1 LTIFFQNANIRFN
14 KGNWQPMNALTSSTI
29 RTRIR
34 AAAEQLTASERKI
47 ANAILADYPFTGLES
62 IQELAAKTGVS
73 APSITRFVSKIGCG
87 GFQDLQR
94 QLIAEL
100 KEGQRSPLD
109 LKSSQKPVGHSEFL
123 SEYVARLSAVM
134 REMTETVSQA
144 QFDSLADLLAD
155 PSRNIFL
162 IGGRVSDSI
171 ATFLSMHLRQIRSGI
186 YHMADN
192 PEFWPEHVLRMR
204 RKDVVLLF
212 DFRRYQPSLARLAE
226 TIAAKRGATIVVV
239 TDKWMSPAARSADHI
254 VALPID
260 AGTAWDTVASAMALV
275 EALIV
280 RVSEAD
286 WEATQKRINDW
297 DGVRFAMPGYDQD
310 RLNGDIDET

>member
-1 LTIFFQNANIRFN
+1 MSDGKA
-14 KGNWQPMNALTSSTI
+14 STTV

-34 AAAEQLTASERKI
+34 EAAAQLTASESKI
-47 ANAILADYPFTGLES
+47 ANAILADYPFTGLEN

-109 LKSSQKPVGHSEFL
+109 LKTSQKPVGQSEFL
-123 SEYVARLSAVM
+123 SEYVARVSAVLQ
-134 REMTETVSQA
+134 EMTATMSPA
-144 QFDSLADLLAD
+144 QFDVLSALLAD
-155 PSRNIFL
+155 PSRNVYL
-162 IGGRVSDSI
+162 LGGRISDNVAS
-171 ATFLSMHLRQIRSGI
+171 FLSIHLRQIRSGI

-204 RKDVVLLF
+204 KKDVVVLF
-212 DFRRYQPSLARLAE
+212 DFRRYQLSLSRLAE
-226 TIAAKRGATIVVV
+226 TIAQKQGATIIVV

-260 AGTAWDTVASAMALV
+260 AGTAWDTVAAAIVLV

-286 WEATQKRINDW
+286 WEATQKRIRDW
-297 DGVRFAMPGYDQD
+297 DGIRFSLPGYDQNTID
-310 RLNGDIDET
+310 GDADET

>member
-1 LTIFFQNANIRFN
+1 MSDG
-14 KGNWQPMNALTSSTI
+14 KSSTTV

-34 AAAEQLTASERKI
+34 DAAAQLTASERKI

-73 APSITRFVSKIGCG
+73 APSVTRFVSKIGCS

-109 LKSSQKPVGHSEFL
+109 LKTSQKPVGHSEFL
-123 SEYVARLSAVM
+123 SEYVTRISSVIQ
-134 REMTETVSQA
+134 EMAATVSQA
-144 QFDSLADLLAD
+144 QFDILADLVAD

-162 IGGRVSDSI
+162 LGGRVSDNVAS
-171 ATFLSMHLRQIRSGI
+171 FLSIHLRQIRSGI

-204 RKDVVLLF
+204 RKDVVVLF
-212 DFRRYQPSLARLAE
+212 DFRRYQLSLARLAE
-226 TIAAKRGATIVVV
+226 TIAEARGATIVVV

-260 AGTAWDTVASAMALV
+260 AGTAWDTVAAAIVLV

-280 RVSEAD
+280 RVSETD
-286 WEATQKRINDW
+286 WEATQKRIRDW
-297 DGVRFAMPGYDQD
+297 DGVRFSMPGYDQD
-310 RLNGDIDET
+310 TINGDDDET

>member
-1 LTIFFQNANIRFN
+1 MKDLTLS
-14 KGNWQPMNALTSSTI
+14 P
-29 RTRIR
+29 IR
-34 AAAEQLTASERKI
+34 ARINAVADHLTASERKI

-62 IQELAAKTGVS
+62 IQQLATKTGVS

-100 KEGQRSPLD
+100 KEGRRSPLD
-109 LKSSQKPVGHSEFL
+109 LKSSQKPVGHSDFL
-123 SEYVARLSAVM
+123 SEYVSRVSTVM
-134 REMTETVSQA
+134 REMAETVSQA
-144 QFDSLADLLAD
+144 QFDILANLLAD
-155 PSRNIFL
+155 RSRNIFL
-162 IGGRVSDSI
+162 LGGRVSDSI
-171 ATFLSMHLRQIRSGI
+171 ATFFSVHLHQIRGGI
-186 YHMADN
+186 YHMPDN

-204 RKDVVLLF
+204 KKDVVLLF

-226 TIAAKRGATIVVV
+226 TIAEKPGATIIVI

-280 RVSEAD
+280 RVSETD

-297 DGVRFAMPGYDQD
+297 DGIRFAMPGYDQD
-310 RLNGDIDET
+310 RLDGDGDET

>member
-1 LTIFFQNANIRFN
+1 MSDE
-14 KGNWQPMNALTSSTI
+14 KSSTTV

-34 AAAEQLTASERKI
+34 DAASQLTASERKI

-73 APSITRFVSKIGCG
+73 APSVTRFVSKIGCS

-94 QLIAEL
+94 QLITEL
-100 KEGQRSPLD
+100 KEGQRSPPD
-109 LKSSQKPVGHSEFL
+109 LKTSQKPGGHSEFL
-123 SEYVARLSAVM
+123 SEYVTRISSVIQ
-134 REMTETVSQA
+134 EMAETVSQE
-144 QFDSLADLLAD
+144 QFDILADLVAD

-162 IGGRVSDSI
+162 LGGRVSDNVAS
-171 ATFLSMHLRQIRSGI
+171 FLSIHLRQIRSGI

-204 RKDVVLLF
+204 RKDVVVLF
-212 DFRRYQPSLARLAE
+212 DFRRYQLSLARLAE
-226 TIAAKRGATIVVV
+226 TIAKARGATIVVV

-260 AGTAWDTVASAMALV
+260 AGTAWDTVAAAIVLV

-280 RVSEAD
+280 RVSETD
-286 WEATQKRINDW
+286 WEATQKRIRDW
-297 DGVRFAMPGYDQD
+297 DGVRFSMPGYDQD
-310 RLNGDIDET
+310 TINGDDDET

>member
-1 LTIFFQNANIRFN
+1 MSDG
-14 KGNWQPMNALTSSTI
+14 KSSTTV

-34 AAAEQLTASERKI
+34 EATAQLTGSERKI
-47 ANAILADYPFTGLES
+47 ANAILADYPFTGLEN

-73 APSITRFVSKIGCG
+73 APSITRFVNKIGCN
-87 GFQDLQR
+87 GFHDLQR

-109 LKSSQKPVGHSEFL
+109 LMTSQTPVGRSEFL
-123 SEYVARLSAVM
+123 AEYVTRISSVIQDMAA
-134 REMTETVSQA
+134 TVSQA
-144 QFDSLADLLAD
+144 QFDILADLVAD

-162 IGGRVSDSI
+162 LGGRVSDNVAS
-171 ATFLSMHLRQIRSGI
+171 FLSIHLRQIRSGI

-204 RKDVVLLF
+204 KKDVVVLF
-212 DFRRYQPSLARLAE
+212 DFRRYQLSLSRLAE
-226 TIAAKRGATIVVV
+226 TIANTRGATIVVV

-260 AGTAWDTVASAMALV
+260 AGTAWDTVAAAIVLV

-280 RVSEAD
+280 RVSESD

-297 DGVRFAMPGYDQD
+297 DAIRFSMPGYDRD
-310 RLNGDIDET
+310 KINGDDNET

>member
-1 LTIFFQNANIRFN
+1 
-14 KGNWQPMNALTSSTI
+14 MSSTI
-29 RTRIR
+29 RARIR
-34 AAAEQLTASERKI
+34 EAAGQLTASERKI
-47 ANAILADYPFTGLES
+47 ANAILADYPFTGLQN
-62 IQELAAKTGVS
+62 IQELAQKTGVS

-109 LKSSQKPVGHSEFL
+109 LKSSQTPVGHSQFL
-123 SEYVARLSAVM
+123 AEYVGRLSTVM
-134 REMTETVSQA
+134 TEMTQNVPQE
-144 QFDSLADLLAD
+144 QFEAIAELLSD
-155 PSRNIFL
+155 PSRNVFL
-162 IGGRVSDSI
+162 LGGRVSDSI
-171 ATFLSMHLRQIRSGI
+171 AAFLSIHLRQIRSGI

-204 RKDVVLLF
+204 KKDVVLLF
-212 DFRRYQPSLARLAE
+212 DFRRYQLSLARLAE
-226 TIAAKRGATIVVV
+226 TIVEKRGSTIIVV
-239 TDKWMSPAARSADHI
+239 TDKWMSPAARSASHI

-260 AGTAWDTVASAMALV
+260 AGTAWDTVAAAIALV

-297 DGVRFAMPGYDQD
+297 DEIRFKMPGYDG
-310 RLNGDIDET
+310 LNKNEGFDET

>member
-1 LTIFFQNANIRFN
+1 MTRA
-14 KGNWQPMNALTSSTI
+14 GEAPTTV

-34 AAAEQLTASERKI
+34 EAAGQLTASERKI
-47 ANAILADYPFTGLES
+47 ANAILADYPFTALES

-73 APSITRFVSKIGCG
+73 APSVTRFVSKIGCG

-109 LKSSQKPVGHSEFL
+109 LKPRQRPVGHSEFL
-123 SEYVARLSAVM
+123 SEYVARVSAALQ
-134 REMTETVSQA
+134 EMSTTVSQA
-144 QFDSLADLLAD
+144 QFDILAGLLAD
-155 PSRNIFL
+155 PARHVFL
-162 IGGRVSDSI
+162 LGGRISDNI
-171 ATFLSMHLRQIRSGI
+171 ASFLSIHLRQIRSGVYRI
-186 YHMADN
+186 ADN

-204 RKDVVLLF
+204 KKDVVMLF
-212 DFRRYQPSLARLAE
+212 DFRRYQLNLARLAE
-226 TIAAKRGATIVVV
+226 TVAAKRGSTIIVV
-239 TDKWMSPAARSADHI
+239 TDKWISPAARSAGHI

-260 AGTAWDTVASAMALV
+260 AATAWDTAVTAMAFV

-286 WEATQKRINDW
+286 WNATQKRIRDW
-297 DGVRFAMPGYDQD
+297 DDIRFSMSAGDQA
-310 RLNGDIDET
+310 RIDEDDDEA

>member
-1 LTIFFQNANIRFN
+1 MNELTA
-14 KGNWQPMNALTSSTI
+14 STI

-34 AAAEQLTASERKI
+34 AAADQLTASERKI
-47 ANAILADYPFTGLES
+47 AHAILADYPFTGLES

-73 APSITRFVSKIGCG
+73 APSITRFVSKIGCC

-123 SEYVARLSAVM
+123 AEYVLRLSAVM
-134 REMTETVSQA
+134 REMTETVSQV
-144 QFDSLADLLAD
+144 QFDILAGLLAD
-155 PSRNIFL
+155 PARNVFL
-162 IGGRVSDSI
+162 LGGRVSDSI
-171 ATFLSMHLRQIRSGI
+171 ARFLSMHLRQIRSGI
-186 YHMADN
+186 HHMADN

-212 DFRRYQPSLARLAE
+212 DFRRYQPSLARLSE
-226 TIAAKRGATIVVV
+226 TIAQKRGATIVVV

-297 DGVRFAMPGYDQD
+297 DGIRFVMPGYDQD
-310 RLNGDIDET
+310 RINGDIDET

>member
-1 LTIFFQNANIRFN
+1 MSDG
-14 KGNWQPMNALTSSTI
+14 KSSTTV

-34 AAAEQLTASERKI
+34 DAAAQLTASERKI

-73 APSITRFVSKIGCG
+73 APSVTRFVSKIGCS

-109 LKSSQKPVGHSEFL
+109 LKTSQKPVGHSEFL
-123 SEYVARLSAVM
+123 SEYVTRISSVIQ
-134 REMTETVSQA
+134 EMAATVSQA
-144 QFDSLADLLAD
+144 QFDILADLVAD

-162 IGGRVSDSI
+162 LGGRVSDNVAS
-171 ATFLSMHLRQIRSGI
+171 FLSIHLRQIRSGI

-204 RKDVVLLF
+204 RKDVVVLF
-212 DFRRYQPSLARLAE
+212 DFRRYQLSLARLAE
-226 TIAAKRGATIVVV
+226 TIAEARGATIVVV

-254 VALPID
+254 VALPDD
-260 AGTAWDTVASAMALV
+260 AGTAWDTVAAAIVLV

-280 RVSEAD
+280 RVSETD
-286 WEATQKRINDW
+286 WEATQKRIRDW
-297 DGVRFAMPGYDQD
+297 DGVRFSMPGYDQD
-310 RLNGDIDET
+310 TINGDDDET

>member
-1 LTIFFQNANIRFN
+1 MSDGKAST
-14 KGNWQPMNALTSSTI
+14 TI

-34 AAAEQLTASERKI
+34 EASAQLTGSERKI

-73 APSITRFVSKIGCG
+73 APSITRFVNKIGCG
-87 GFQDLQR
+87 GFQELQR

-100 KEGQRSPLD
+100 KAGQRSPVD
-109 LKSSQKPVGHSEFL
+109 LMSSRTPVGHSEFL
-123 SEYVARLSAVM
+123 SEYVARASAVM
-134 REMTETVSQA
+134 QEMVETVPQA
-144 QFDSLADLLAD
+144 QFDILADLIAD

-162 IGGRVSDSI
+162 LGGRVSDSI
-171 ATFLSMHLRQIRSGI
+171 ASFLSIHLRQIRSGI

-204 RKDVVLLF
+204 KKDVVLLF
-212 DFRRYQPSLARLAE
+212 DFRRYQLSLARLAE
-226 TIAAKRGATIVVV
+226 LIAEKRGSTIVVI

-260 AGTAWDTVASAMALV
+260 AGTAWDTVAAAMALV

-280 RVSEAD
+280 RVSETN
-286 WEATQKRINDW
+286 WEQAQKRIKDW
-297 DGVRFAMPGYDQD
+297 DGIRFAMPGYDQEKND
-310 RLNGDIDET
+310 GEADEA

>member
-1 LTIFFQNANIRFN
+1 MSDGKAST
-14 KGNWQPMNALTSSTI
+14 TI

-34 AAAEQLTASERKI
+34 EASAQLTGSERKI

-73 APSITRFVSKIGCG
+73 APSITRFVNKIGCG
-87 GFQDLQR
+87 GFQELQR

-100 KEGQRSPLD
+100 KAGQSSPVD
-109 LKSSQKPVGHSEFL
+109 LMSSRTPVGHSEFL
-123 SEYVARLSAVM
+123 SEYVARASAVM
-134 REMTETVSQA
+134 QEMVETVPQA
-144 QFDSLADLLAD
+144 QFDILADLIAD

-162 IGGRVSDSI
+162 LGGRVSDSI
-171 ATFLSMHLRQIRSGI
+171 ASFLSIHLRQIRSGI

-204 RKDVVLLF
+204 KKDVVLLF
-212 DFRRYQPSLARLAE
+212 DFRRYQLSLARLAE
-226 TIAAKRGATIVVV
+226 LIAEKRGSTIVVI

-260 AGTAWDTVASAMALV
+260 AGTAWDTVAAAMALV

-280 RVSEAD
+280 RVSETN
-286 WEATQKRINDW
+286 WEQAQKRIKDW
-297 DGVRFAMPGYDQD
+297 DGIRFAMPGYDQEKND
-310 RLNGDIDET
+310 GEADEA

>member
-1 LTIFFQNANIRFN
+1 MSDG
-14 KGNWQPMNALTSSTI
+14 KSSTTV

-34 AAAEQLTASERKI
+34 EAAGQLTASERKI
-47 ANAILADYPFTGLES
+47 ANAILADYPFTGLEN

-73 APSITRFVSKIGCG
+73 APSITRFVSKIGCS

-109 LKSSQKPVGHSEFL
+109 LKTSQTPVGHSEFL
-123 SEYVARLSAVM
+123 SEYVRRIASVTQ
-134 REMTETVSQA
+134 EMAATVSQA
-144 QFDSLADLLAD
+144 QFDILADLIAD

-162 IGGRVSDSI
+162 LGGRVSDNVAS
-171 ATFLSMHLRQIRSGI
+171 FLSIHLRQIRSGI
-186 YHMADN
+186 YHMSDN

-204 RKDVVLLF
+204 KKDVVLLF
-212 DFRRYQPSLARLAE
+212 DFRRYQLSLARLAE
-226 TIAAKRGATIVVV
+226 TIAQARGATIVVI

-254 VALPID
+254 VALPIE
-260 AGTAWDTVASAMALV
+260 AGTAWDTVAAAIVLV

-286 WEATQKRINDW
+286 WEATQKRIRDW
-297 DGVRFAMPGYDQD
+297 DGVRFSMPGYDQD
-310 RLNGDIDET
+310 TINGDDDET

>member
-1 LTIFFQNANIRFN
+1 
-14 KGNWQPMNALTSSTI
+14 M
-29 RTRIR
+29 TRIFVPARGRDADERWEIVDDDPHEDPRGRR
-34 AAAEQLTASERKI
+34 AADGQRAQDRQCHSRRL
-47 ANAILADYPFTGLES
+47 PFTGLES

-100 KEGQRSPLD
+100 KEGRRSPLD
-109 LKSSQKPVGHSEFL
+109 LKSSQRPVGHSEFL
-123 SEYVARLSAVM
+123 SEYVARVSAVM
-134 REMTETVSQA
+134 GEMTGMVSQA
-144 QFDSLADLLAD
+144 QFDILAELLAD

-162 IGGRVSDSI
+162 LGGRVSDSI
-171 ATFLSMHLRQIRSGI
+171 ASFLSIHLRQIRSGI

-204 RKDVVLLF
+204 RKDVVLLI
-212 DFRRYQPSLARLAE
+212 DFRRYQLSLARLAE
-226 TIAAKRGATIVVV
+226 NIAQKRGATIVVV

-260 AGTAWDTVASAMALV
+260 AGTAWDTVSAAMALV

-286 WEATQKRINDW
+286 WEATQKRIKDW
-297 DGVRFAMPGYDQD
+297 DGIRFAMPGYDQD
-310 RLNGDIDET
+310 SINGDADET

>member
-1 LTIFFQNANIRFN
+1 MSDG
-14 KGNWQPMNALTSSTI
+14 KSSTTV

-34 AAAEQLTASERKI
+34 EAAGQLTASERKI
-47 ANAILADYPFTGLES
+47 ANAILADYPFTGLEN

-73 APSITRFVSKIGCG
+73 APSITRFVSKIGCS

-109 LKSSQKPVGHSEFL
+109 LKTRQTPVGHSEFL
-123 SEYVARLSAVM
+123 SEYVRRIASVAQ
-134 REMTETVSQA
+134 EMAATVSQA
-144 QFDSLADLLAD
+144 QFDILADLIAD

-162 IGGRVSDSI
+162 LGGRVSDNVAS
-171 ATFLSMHLRQIRSGI
+171 FLSIHLRQIRSGI
-186 YHMADN
+186 YHMSDN

-204 RKDVVLLF
+204 KKDVVLLF
-212 DFRRYQPSLARLAE
+212 DFRRYQLSLARLAE
-226 TIAAKRGATIVVV
+226 TIAQARGATIVVI

-254 VALPID
+254 VALPIE
-260 AGTAWDTVASAMALV
+260 AGTAWDTVAAAIVLV

-286 WEATQKRINDW
+286 WEATQKRIRDW
-297 DGVRFAMPGYDQD
+297 DGVRFSMPGYDQD
-310 RLNGDIDET
+310 TINGDDDET

>member
-1 LTIFFQNANIRFN
+1 MSDGKA
-14 KGNWQPMNALTSSTI
+14 STTV

-34 AAAEQLTASERKI
+34 EAAAQLTASESKI
-47 ANAILADYPFTGLES
+47 ANAILADYPFTGLEN

-109 LKSSQKPVGHSEFL
+109 LKTSQKPVGQSEFL
-123 SEYVARLSAVM
+123 SEYVARVSAVLQ
-134 REMTETVSQA
+134 EMTATMSPA
-144 QFDSLADLLAD
+144 QFDALSALLAD
-155 PSRNIFL
+155 PSRNVYL
-162 IGGRVSDSI
+162 LGGRISDNVAS
-171 ATFLSMHLRQIRSGI
+171 FLSIHLRQIRSGI

-204 RKDVVLLF
+204 KKDVVVLF
-212 DFRRYQPSLARLAE
+212 DFRRYQLSLSRLAE
-226 TIAAKRGATIVVV
+226 TIAQKQGATIIVV

-260 AGTAWDTVASAMALV
+260 AGTAWDTVAAAIVLV

-286 WEATQKRINDW
+286 WEATQKRIRDW
-297 DGVRFAMPGYDQD
+297 DGIRFSLPGYDQNTID
-310 RLNGDIDET
+310 GDADET

>member
-1 LTIFFQNANIRFN
+1 MSDEKA
-14 KGNWQPMNALTSSTI
+14 STTV

-34 AAAEQLTASERKI
+34 EANAHLTASERKI

-62 IQELAAKTGVS
+62 IQGLAAKTGVS

-109 LKSSQKPVGHSEFL
+109 LKSSQKPVGQSDFL
-123 SEYVARLSAVM
+123 SEYVARVSAVLQ
-134 REMTETVSQA
+134 EMTATVSLA
-144 QFDSLADLLAD
+144 QFDMLADLLAD
-155 PSRNIFL
+155 PSRNIYL
-162 IGGRVSDSI
+162 LGGRISDNVAS
-171 ATFLSMHLRQIRSGI
+171 FLSIHLRQIRSGI

-204 RKDVVLLF
+204 KKDVVVLF
-212 DFRRYQPSLARLAE
+212 DFRRYQLSLSRLAE
-226 TIAAKRGATIVVV
+226 TIAQKQGATIVVI
-239 TDKWMSPAARSADHI
+239 TDRWMSPAARSADHI

-260 AGTAWDTVASAMALV
+260 AGTAWDTVAAAIALV

-286 WEATQKRINDW
+286 WQATQKRIRDW
-297 DGVRFAMPGYDQD
+297 DGIRFSLPGYDQ
-310 RLNGDIDET
+310 NTIDEDTDET

>member
-1 LTIFFQNANIRFN
+1 MSDG
-14 KGNWQPMNALTSSTI
+14 KTSTTV

-34 AAAEQLTASERKI
+34 EAAAQLTASERKI

-62 IQELAAKTGVS
+62 IQELATKTGVS
-73 APSITRFVSKIGCG
+73 APSITRFVSKIGCS

-109 LKSSQKPVGHSEFL
+109 LKTSQKPVGHSEFL
-123 SEYVARLSAVM
+123 SEYVTRISSVIQ
-134 REMTETVSQA
+134 EMAATVSQA
-144 QFDSLADLLAD
+144 QFDILADLVAD

-162 IGGRVSDSI
+162 LGGRVSDNVAS
-171 ATFLSMHLRQIRSGI
+171 FLSIHLRQIRSGI

-204 RKDVVLLF
+204 KKDVVLLF
-212 DFRRYQPSLARLAE
+212 DFRRYQLSLSRLAE
-226 TIAAKRGATIVVV
+226 TIAKTRGATIVVV

-260 AGTAWDTVASAMALV
+260 AGTAWDTVAAAIVLV

-280 RVSEAD
+280 RVSESD
-286 WEATQKRINDW
+286 WEATQKRIRDW
-297 DGVRFAMPGYDQD
+297 DGVRFSMPGYDQD
-310 RLNGDIDET
+310 TVDGDEDET

>member
-1 LTIFFQNANIRFN
+1 MSDG
-14 KGNWQPMNALTSSTI
+14 KSSTI

-34 AAAEQLTASERKI
+34 EAAAQLTASERKI
-47 ANAILADYPFTGLES
+47 ANAILADYPFTGLEN

-73 APSITRFVSKIGCG
+73 APSITRFVNKIGCG

-100 KEGQRSPLD
+100 KEGRRSPLD
-109 LKSSQKPVGHSEFL
+109 LKSSQKPVGHSDFL
-123 SEYVARLSAVM
+123 SEYVARVSAVM
-134 REMTETVSQA
+134 REMTGMVSQA
-144 QFDSLADLLAD
+144 QFDILAELFAD
-155 PSRNIFL
+155 PSRKIFL
-162 IGGRVSDSI
+162 LGGRVSDSI
-171 ATFLSMHLRQIRSGI
+171 ASFLSIHLRQIRSGI

-204 RKDVVLLF
+204 RKDVVLLI
-212 DFRRYQPSLARLAE
+212 DFRRYQLSLARLAAN
-226 TIAAKRGATIVVV
+226 IAEKRGATIVVV

-254 VALPID
+254 VALPIE
-260 AGTAWDTVASAMALV
+260 AGTAWDTVAAAMALV

-286 WEATQKRINDW
+286 CGATQKRIKDW
-297 DGVRFAMPGYDQD
+297 DGIRFAMPGYDQD
-310 RLNGDIDET
+310 RINGDADET

>member
-1 LTIFFQNANIRFN
+1 MSDG
-14 KGNWQPMNALTSSTI
+14 KSSTTV

-34 AAAEQLTASERKI
+34 NAAAQLTASERKI

-73 APSITRFVSKIGCG
+73 APSVTRFVSKIGCS

-109 LKSSQKPVGHSEFL
+109 LKTSQKPVGHSEFL
-123 SEYVARLSAVM
+123 SEYVTRISSVIQ
-134 REMTETVSQA
+134 EMAATVSQA
-144 QFDSLADLLAD
+144 QFDILADLVAD

-162 IGGRVSDSI
+162 LGGRVSDNVAS
-171 ATFLSMHLRQIRSGI
+171 FLSIHLRQIRSGI

-204 RKDVVLLF
+204 RKDVVVLF
-212 DFRRYQPSLARLAE
+212 DFRRYQLSLARLAE
-226 TIAAKRGATIVVV
+226 TIAEARGATIVVV

-260 AGTAWDTVASAMALV
+260 AGTAWDTVAAAIVLV

-280 RVSEAD
+280 RVSETD
-286 WEATQKRINDW
+286 WEATQKRIRDW
-297 DGVRFAMPGYDQD
+297 DGVRFSMPGYDQD
-310 RLNGDIDET
+310 TINGDDDET

>member
-1 LTIFFQNANIRFN
+1 MSQG
-14 KGNWQPMNALTSSTI
+14 KSSSI

-34 AAAEQLTASERKI
+34 EAAVQLTASERKI

-109 LKSSQKPVGHSEFL
+109 LKSSQTPVGHSDFL
-123 SEYVARLSAVM
+123 AEYVDRLSTVM

-144 QFDSLADLLAD
+144 QFDMLADLLAD
-155 PSRNIFL
+155 PARNVFL

-171 ATFLSMHLRQIRSGI
+171 ASFLSTHLRQIRSGI
-186 YHMADN
+186 HHMTDN

-204 RKDVVLLF
+204 RRDVVVLF

-226 TIAAKRGATIVVV
+226 TISRTRGATVVVV
-239 TDKWMSPAARSADHI
+239 TDKWISPAARSADHI

-260 AGTAWDTVASAMALV
+260 AGTAWDTVAAAMALV

-297 DGVRFAMPGYDQD
+297 DGIRFAMPGYDQG
-310 RLNGDIDET
+310 RINGDTDET

>member
-1 LTIFFQNANIRFN
+1 MSDGKAST
-14 KGNWQPMNALTSSTI
+14 TI

-34 AAAEQLTASERKI
+34 EASAQLTGSERKI

-73 APSITRFVSKIGCG
+73 APSITRFVNKIGCS
-87 GFQDLQR
+87 GFQELQR

-100 KEGQRSPLD
+100 KAGQSSPVD
-109 LKSSQKPVGHSEFL
+109 LMSSRTPVGHSEFL
-123 SEYVARLSAVM
+123 SEYVARASAVM
-134 REMTETVSQA
+134 QEMVETVPQA
-144 QFDSLADLLAD
+144 QFDILADLIAD

-162 IGGRVSDSI
+162 LGGRVSDSI
-171 ATFLSMHLRQIRSGI
+171 ASFLSIHLRQIRSGI

-204 RKDVVLLF
+204 KKDVVLLF
-212 DFRRYQPSLARLAE
+212 DFRRYQLSLARLAE
-226 TIAAKRGATIVVV
+226 LIAEKRGSTIVVI

-260 AGTAWDTVASAMALV
+260 AGTAWDTVAAAMALV

-280 RVSEAD
+280 RVSETN
-286 WEATQKRINDW
+286 WEQAQKRIKDW
-297 DGVRFAMPGYDQD
+297 DGIRFAMPGYDQEKND
-310 RLNGDIDET
+310 GEADEA

>member
-1 LTIFFQNANIRFN
+1 MSDG
-14 KGNWQPMNALTSSTI
+14 KSSTTV

-34 AAAEQLTASERKI
+34 DAAAHLTASERKI

-73 APSITRFVSKIGCG
+73 APSVTRFVSKIGCS

-109 LKSSQKPVGHSEFL
+109 LKTSQKPVGHSEFL
-123 SEYVARLSAVM
+123 SEYVTRISSVIQ
-134 REMTETVSQA
+134 EMAATVSQA
-144 QFDSLADLLAD
+144 QFDILADLVAD

-162 IGGRVSDSI
+162 LGGRVSDNVAS
-171 ATFLSMHLRQIRSGI
+171 FLSIHLRQIRSGI

-204 RKDVVLLF
+204 RKDVVVLF
-212 DFRRYQPSLARLAE
+212 DFRRYQLSLARLAE
-226 TIAAKRGATIVVV
+226 TIAEARGATIVVV

-260 AGTAWDTVASAMALV
+260 AGTAWDTVAAAIVLV

-280 RVSEAD
+280 RVSETD
-286 WEATQKRINDW
+286 WEATQKRIRDW
-297 DGVRFAMPGYDQD
+297 DGVRFSMPGYDQD
-310 RLNGDIDET
+310 TINGDDDET

>member
-1 LTIFFQNANIRFN
+1 MSDA
-14 KGNWQPMNALTSSTI
+14 MSSTI

-34 AAAEQLTASERKI
+34 DAAAQLTASERKI
-47 ANAILADYPFTGLES
+47 ANTILADYPFTGLES
-62 IQELAAKTGVS
+62 IQALAAKTGVS
-73 APSITRFVSKIGCG
+73 APSITRFVAKIGCG
-87 GFQDLQR
+87 GFHDLQR

-100 KEGQRSPLD
+100 KAGRSSPLD

-123 SEYVARLSAVM
+123 AEYVSRAAAVM
-134 REMTETVSQA
+134 NELPATVSQA
-144 QFDSLADLLAD
+144 QFDMLCDLLAD
-155 PSRNIFL
+155 PSRNVFL
-162 IGGRVSDSI
+162 LGGRISNSM
-171 ATFLSMHLRQIRSGI
+171 ASFLSIHLRQIRAGI
-186 YHMADN
+186 YHMSDN
-192 PEFWPEHVLRMR
+192 PELWPEHVLRMR

-226 TIAAKRGATIVVV
+226 TIAEKRGATIVVF
-239 TDKWMSPAARSADHI
+239 TDKWISPAVSSADHI

-260 AGTAWDTVASAMALV
+260 AGTAWDTLAAAIALF

-297 DGVRFAMPGYDQD
+297 DGIRFAMPGYEQ
-310 RLNGDIDET
+310 GQHKDEGGE

>member
-1 LTIFFQNANIRFN
+1 MSDG
-14 KGNWQPMNALTSSTI
+14 KSSTTV

-34 AAAEQLTASERKI
+34 DAAAQLTASERKI

-73 APSITRFVSKIGCG
+73 APSVTRFVSKIGCS

-109 LKSSQKPVGHSEFL
+109 LKTSQKPVGHSEFL
-123 SEYVARLSAVM
+123 SEYVTRISSVIQ
-134 REMTETVSQA
+134 EMAATVSQA
-144 QFDSLADLLAD
+144 QFDILADLVAD

-162 IGGRVSDSI
+162 LGGRVSDNVAS
-171 ATFLSMHLRQIRSGI
+171 FLSIHLRQIRSGI

-204 RKDVVLLF
+204 RTDVVVLF
-212 DFRRYQPSLARLAE
+212 VFRRYQLSLARLAE
-226 TIAAKRGATIVVV
+226 TIAEARGATIVVV

-260 AGTAWDTVASAMALV
+260 AGTAWDTVAAAIVLV

-280 RVSEAD
+280 RVSETD
-286 WEATQKRINDW
+286 WEATQKRIRDW
-297 DGVRFAMPGYDQD
+297 DGVRFSMPGYDQD
-310 RLNGDIDET
+310 TINGDDDET

>member
-1 LTIFFQNANIRFN
+1 M
-14 KGNWQPMNALTSSTI
+14 QPVNHVKSSTI

-34 AAAEQLTASERKI
+34 DSAAQLTASERKI
-47 ANAILADYPFTGLES
+47 ANAILADYPFTALES

-109 LKSSQKPVGHSEFL
+109 LMSSQKPVGHSEFL
-123 SEYVARLSAVM
+123 AEYVARLSAVM
-134 REMTETVSQA
+134 QEMTETVSQA
-144 QFDSLADLLAD
+144 QFDILAALLAD

-162 IGGRVSDSI
+162 LGGRVSDSI
-171 ATFLSMHLRQIRSGI
+171 ASFLSIHLRQIRSGI
-186 YHMADN
+186 YHISDN

-204 RKDVVLLF
+204 KKDVVLLF
-212 DFRRYQPSLARLAE
+212 DFRRYQPSLCRLAE
-226 TIAAKRGATIVVV
+226 TIAVNRGATVVVV

-260 AGTAWDTVASAMALV
+260 AGTAWDTVAAAIALV

-286 WEATQKRINDW
+286 WSATQKRIKDW
-297 DGVRFAMPGYDQD
+297 DGIRFAMPGYDQD
-310 RLNGDIDET
+310 SMNGEMDET

>member
-1 LTIFFQNANIRFN
+1 MSDG
-14 KGNWQPMNALTSSTI
+14 KSSATI

-34 AAAEQLTASERKI
+34 EAAGQLTASEGKI
-47 ANAILADYPFTGLES
+47 ANAILADYPFTNLQS

-109 LKSSQKPVGHSEFL
+109 LKTSQKPVGHSEFL
-123 SEYVARLSAVM
+123 SEYVLRLTAVM
-134 REMTETVSQA
+134 QEMTATVSQA
-144 QFDSLADLLAD
+144 QFDVLASLLAD
-155 PSRNIFL
+155 PVRDIYL
-162 IGGRVSDSI
+162 LGGRVSDNVAAFFSI
-171 ATFLSMHLRQIRSGI
+171 HLRQIRSGI

-204 RKDVVLLF
+204 RKDIVLLF
-212 DFRRYQPSLARLAE
+212 DFRRYQLSLARLAE
-226 TIAAKRGATIVVV
+226 TIARTRGATIVVV

-254 VALPID
+254 VALPIE
-260 AGTAWDTVASAMALV
+260 AGTAWDTVAAAMALI

-286 WEATQKRINDW
+286 WEATQKRIRNW
-297 DGVRFAMPGYDQD
+297 DGIRYAMPGYDS
-310 RLNGDIDET
+310 NGIDGDADET

>member
-1 LTIFFQNANIRFN
+1 MSDG
-14 KGNWQPMNALTSSTI
+14 KSSTTV

-34 AAAEQLTASERKI
+34 EAAGQLTASERKI
-47 ANAILADYPFTGLES
+47 ANAILADYPFTGLEN
-62 IQELAAKTGVS
+62 IQELATKTGVS
-73 APSITRFVSKIGCG
+73 APSITRFVSKIGCS

-109 LKSSQKPVGHSEFL
+109 LKTSQTPVGHSEFL
-123 SEYVARLSAVM
+123 SEYVRRIASVTQ
-134 REMTETVSQA
+134 EMAATVSQA
-144 QFDSLADLLAD
+144 QFDILADLIAD

-162 IGGRVSDSI
+162 LGGRVSDNVAS
-171 ATFLSMHLRQIRSGI
+171 FLSIHLRQIRSGI
-186 YHMADN
+186 YHMSDN

-204 RKDVVLLF
+204 KKDVVLLF
-212 DFRRYQPSLARLAE
+212 DFRRYQLSLARLAE
-226 TIAAKRGATIVVV
+226 TIAQARGATIVVI

-254 VALPID
+254 VALPIE
-260 AGTAWDTVASAMALV
+260 AGTAWDTVAAAIVLV

-286 WEATQKRINDW
+286 WEATQKRIRDW
-297 DGVRFAMPGYDQD
+297 DGVRFSMPGYDQVSI
-310 RLNGDIDET
+310 NGDDDET